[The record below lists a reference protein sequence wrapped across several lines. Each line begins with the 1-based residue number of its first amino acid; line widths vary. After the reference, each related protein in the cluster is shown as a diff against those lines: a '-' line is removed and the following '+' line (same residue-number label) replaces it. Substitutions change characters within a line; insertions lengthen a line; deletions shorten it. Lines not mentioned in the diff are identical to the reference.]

1 MDSSSATRGVSGRVD
16 VNGTSVTV
24 LSHTWE
30 VADRQTWSKTKVELS
45 GGGGYVGPYGG
56 YVNAPQ
62 LVTHVAEQQEIWLR
76 DEHGKE
82 IPLRLHNGG
91 IAVRVGHRV
100 TVAGIEAH
108 GQSWLV
114 EVRNTD
120 TGHRK
125 RMMASWGQLLHQ
137 AAVLPRPRWL
147 DFSINAK
154 VVRILAFGLVSWL
167 LAVLIF
173 MMAYR
178 FGIVSP
184 SKAEQ
189 LQNQIRLLEHQ
200 SIDAS
205 SQRVRRDLEHQAQE
219 LYPALSLERAA
230 DRRNALLWVNG
241 LGISFLL
248 SGMLWQHRQ
257 TGQYRRNLSKAE
269 ERLERLLVP
278 SSQKSACPEIL

>member
-1 MDSSSATRGVSGRVD
+1 MDSSSATRGVSGRVN

-24 LSHTWE
+24 RSHTWE

-56 YVNAPQ
+56 YANAPQ
-62 LVTHVAEQQEIWLR
+62 LVTHVSEQQEIWLR

-147 DFSINAK
+147 DFSISAK

-167 LAVLIF
+167 LALLIS
-173 MMAYR
+173 MGAYR
-178 FGIVSP
+178 FGIVAP

-189 LQNQIRLLEHQ
+189 VQNEIRVLEHQ

-205 SQRVRRDLEHQAQE
+205 SQRVRRDLERQAQE
-219 LYPALSLERAA
+219 LYPALSAARAA

-248 SGMLWQHRQ
+248 ICTLWQHRR

-278 SSQKSACPEIL
+278 SSQKSASPEIL